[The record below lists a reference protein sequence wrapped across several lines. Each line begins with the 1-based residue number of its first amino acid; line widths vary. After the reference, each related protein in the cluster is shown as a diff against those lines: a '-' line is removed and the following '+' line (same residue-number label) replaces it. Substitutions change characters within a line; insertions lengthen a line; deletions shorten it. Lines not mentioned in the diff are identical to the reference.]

1 MNNPSPEAP
10 SKTTL
15 PAATSEDSPEQLLAL
30 AAHLGEHRFAP
41 RAAAYD
47 HEATFPTEN
56 YKDLYDTGLLALTI
70 PARYGG
76 LGASYKTYCE
86 ISAEIARWCGATA
99 LTFNMHAQTMF
110 WTGDIFDSL
119 PKHDNAH
126 EQQNLRRADLYRKVI
141 DDGAIFAQP
150 FSEPNSAAAAG
161 KAPFGTT
168 ARRVDGGWMVN
179 GIKHF
184 ASLSGAA
191 SYYSMVCT
199 IDSDVGDARTRNAVY
214 LCVPADADGF
224 EIIGDWDPLGMRA
237 TVSRG
242 LKMVDVFVPD
252 ALELLP
258 PGAYFRLAVKWPH
271 MFFTLCP
278 SYMGI
283 SQAAFDFTVSY
294 LRGEVPGVPNA
305 TRHIPSKQQAVA
317 QMRLKL
323 EQSRSLFDNTISE
336 ACYAPGKK
344 RQMRAYAAQYTIME
358 HAQEI
363 CALAL
368 RTCGG
373 RTLLKN
379 FPLERLYRE
388 SRCGSLMLPWTAE
401 IAEQRLG
408 EESLYNPGEKRE

>member
-1 MNNPSPEAP
+1 MNSQSPEDKTPAP
-10 SKTTL
+10 L
-15 PAATSEDSPEQLLAL
+15 PIAHADNTPEQLIAI
-30 AAHLGEHRFAP
+30 ARHLGEHRFAP
-41 RAAAYD
+41 RSAAYD
-47 HEATFPTEN
+47 LEAVFPTEN
-56 YKDLYDTGLLALTI
+56 YQDLRDAGLLGLTI

-76 LGASYKTYCE
+76 LGASYETYCQ
-86 ISAEIARWCGATA
+86 ISSELARWCGATA

-110 WTGDIFDSL
+110 WTGDMYDSL
-119 PKHDNAH
+119 PKSGDAH
-126 EQQNLRRADLYRKVI
+126 EMQNQRREELYRKVI
-141 DDGAIFAQP
+141 EEGAIFAQP

-168 ARRVDGGWMVN
+168 ARRVDGGWIVN

-191 SYYSMVCT
+191 RYYSMVCT
-199 IDSDVGDARTRNAVY
+199 IDSDTGDARTRNAVY

-252 ALELLP
+252 DLELLP

-278 SYMGI
+278 TYMGI

-294 LRGEVPGVPNA
+294 LRGDIPGVPHS

-323 EQSRSLFDNTISE
+323 EQSRALFETTISE
-336 ACYAPGKK
+336 ARYAPEKAS
-344 RQMRAYAAQYTIME
+344 QMRAYAAQYTIME

-408 EESLYNPGEKRE
+408 EESLYKQGENRH